1 MSGDG
6 VLDGG
11 ISASGGDGALGAGD
25 GVLGAGDGV
34 LGAGPGKVRTMG
46 GGGEGG
52 LSMFG
57 MKSANKFLA
66 RANGSEGRPK
76 AESSDGIG
84 TRGPNL
90 PRPTG

>member
-6 VLDGG
+6 VLVGG
-11 ISASGGDGALGAGD
+11 IWASG
-25 GVLGAGDGV
+25 GDGV
-34 LGAGPGKVRTMG
+34 LGAGPGKVRIMG
-46 GGGEGG
+46 GGGEDG

-84 TRGPNL
+84 AGGL